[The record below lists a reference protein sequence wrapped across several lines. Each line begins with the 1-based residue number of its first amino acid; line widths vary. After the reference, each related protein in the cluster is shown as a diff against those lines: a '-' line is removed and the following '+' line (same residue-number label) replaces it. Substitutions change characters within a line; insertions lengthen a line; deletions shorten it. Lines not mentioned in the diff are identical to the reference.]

1 MTNQNYQER
10 KINENVTLLN
20 NYLNKIY
27 GLHFHLENCEFGEE
41 EYIDKEIE
49 QKYYEFNSTLKDTY
63 LLVFSYIE
71 SQGNTELLKI
81 YQATLSEILTENF
94 NAIETQ
100 YVDEIEETFYV
111 SKSFNKLNQ
120 FLLPYQAFALDK
132 EITISAG
139 IIYLENIL
147 TNTAIILK
155 ELKETPKSETQVYN
169 AVKFVLK
176 STFPDSVLLSEPFY
190 KTAKCYKPDILI
202 PSIHTAVEYKYA
214 EDEQRLIKTI
224 EEILIDVVGYSNH
237 PIYKTFYAVFYVK
250 PGICSEKR
258 FKIMWDEKKFPNNW
272 KPILSI
278 GE

>member
-10 KINENVTLLN
+10 KINENVNLLN
-20 NYLNKIY
+20 NYLHKIY
-27 GLHFHLENCEFGEE
+27 GLNFHLENCEFGEE
-41 EYIDKEIE
+41 EHVHREIE
-49 QKYYEFNSTLKDTY
+49 QNYYEFNSTLKETY

-71 SQGNTELLKI
+71 SQDNKEFLKL
-81 YQATLSEILTENF
+81 YQANLGEILTENF
-94 NAIETQ
+94 NGIETQ
-100 YVDEIEETFYV
+100 YVDEVGETFYV

-120 FLLPYQAFALDK
+120 FLLPYQAFALDNK
-132 EITISAG
+132 ITISAG

-169 AVKFVLK
+169 AVKFVIK

-202 PSIHTAVEYKYA
+202 PSINTAVEYKYA

-224 EEILIDVVGYSNH
+224 EEILIDVMGYSNH
-237 PIYKTFYAVFYVK
+237 PIYKTFYAVFYLK

-258 FKIMWDEKKFPNNW
+258 FKIIWEEKKFPNNW

>member
-10 KINENVTLLN
+10 KINENVIILN
-20 NYLNKIY
+20 NYLRKIY
-27 GLHFHLENCEFGEE
+27 GLHFHLENCDIGEE
-41 EYIDKEIE
+41 ESVNREIE
-49 QKYYEFNSTLKDTY
+49 QNYFEFNSTLKDTY
-63 LLVFSYIE
+63 LLVFTYIE
-71 SQGNTELLKI
+71 SQGNTKLLKL
-81 YQATLSEILTENF
+81 YQQSLSVILDENF
-94 NAIETQ
+94 NGVETQ
-100 YVDEIEETFYV
+100 YIDEIEETFYV
-111 SKSFNKLNQ
+111 SKSLSKLSQ
-120 FLLPYQAFALDK
+120 FILPYQAFAIDK
-132 EITISAG
+132 ESVINAG
-139 IIYLENIL
+139 VLYLENIL
-147 TNTAIILK
+147 TNTAVIIK

-214 EDEQRLIKTI
+214 EDEQRLIKTM

-258 FKIMWDEKKFPNNW
+258 FKIMWEEKRFPNNW
-272 KPILSI
+272 KPILAI